1 MDIVSNYP
9 LNDYPY
15 THRLAWLS
23 AHTRGFLVQ
32 WMVVN
37 IETHSFSKCRQSVS
51 DTISYKCNI
60 CINNPPKPQGPVQKR
75 GQEGCKGREVMED
88 QSGTVPFEHD
98 RPLHS
103 GTHSSCG
110 GTRPA
115 LDQANHHSTKEEGGA
130 FGPTPNRGAVGSPG
144 DGFFTQRTSFL

>member
-23 AHTRGFLVQ
+23 ANTRGFLVQ

-37 IETHSFSKCRQSVS
+37 TETHSYSKCKVSVVQSATNSTSVS
-51 DTISYKCNI
+51 TT
-60 CINNPPKPQGPVQKR
+60 KPQGPVQKR

-88 QSGTVPFEHD
+88 QSGTVPSEHD

-103 GTHSSCG
+103 GTHSG

-130 FGPTPNRGAVGSPG
+130 CGPTPNRRAVGSPVH
-144 DGFFTQRTSFL
+144 GFFRQRTSFL